1 MTTYSKQFDMS
12 TIPDDVLWAEVGR
25 RRVAVRPAD
34 SGHGKPKVLRP
45 CPDCGIKFGAREM
58 KAHRPRCPKRKK

>member
-25 RRVAVRPAD
+25 RRVGMRPK
-34 SGHGKPKVLRP
+34 GVGGRPKSKNACPYCNDVFGFNELR
-45 CPDCGIKFGAREM
+45 
-58 KAHRPRCPKRKK
+58 AHKPRCPKRKK